1 MQDHSGQNPNVI
13 GNKNYN
19 FYCLFKDRH
28 RRPVF
33 VFQSKDVRPCNWRV
47 CFGWTSLHFKT
58 YREAMNYCKRQGFT
72 TSNGKSLP

>member
-28 RRPVF
+28 RRPACVL
-33 VFQSKDVRPCNWRV
+33 QSKDVRPCDCRV
-47 CFGWTSLHFKT
+47 CLVWASLHFKT
-58 YREAMNYCKRQGFT
+58 YREAMDY
-72 TSNGKSLP
+72 